1 MWCRMPA
8 RRQNTSLH
16 SLNQPEMWEETA
28 GARRSYTSCTTSSHS
43 LASDR
48 ESASKGLPLVPGQE
62 EEAVG
67 GRRVSSLARCRR

>member
-1 MWCRMPA
+1 MLA
-8 RRQNTSLH
+8 IGQNTSLH
-16 SLNQPEMWEETA
+16 SLSQLEMWEETA
-28 GARRSYTSCTTSSHS
+28 GARRSHTSCNTSSDS

-48 ESASKGLPLVPGQE
+48 EAASKGLLLVPGQE